1 MNYEKELLK
10 IGKSFKEVRKS
21 KKITQDEFGKL
32 IGIKKSQVSK
42 IETNPQDMKFSTI
55 MRMVEFLNMEI
66 VISKGNVIIKSIL

>member
-1 MNYEKELLK
+1 MNYEKELLR

-55 MRMVEFLNMEI
+55 MRMVEFLDMEI
-66 VISKGNVIIKSIL
+66 VISKGNIIIKNIL